1 MSYNLHHII
10 GQAYGGNEDRF
21 LAHCILGIVTRDFKG
36 DIVWLDTRE
45 PIEVTRKNV
54 HQSWSVIYK
63 PSKDLVLKA
72 VSEGKTALVFAD
84 EKTDNFLYYK
94 GESKPGEKPM
104 FYVSQDNTHW
114 EPESNP
120 VNDIIYGVW
129 YLIN

>member
-1 MSYNLHHII
+1 MSTYKLNSII
-10 GQAYGGNEDRF
+10 AQAYINQERF
-21 LAHCILGIVTRDFKG
+21 LAKSVLGVITRDFKG

-45 PIEVTRKNV
+45 PIEATRKNI
-54 HQSWSVIYK
+54 HQDWSVIYK
-63 PSKDLVLKA
+63 PGKDSVLKA

-84 EKTDNFLYYK
+84 DKTDNFLYYK
-94 GESKPGEKPM
+94 GESKPGEKPV
-104 FYVSQDNTHW
+104 FYVSQDNFHW